1 MLGKNLYDARKTTE
15 IKHNSCKNGASILNK
30 SRGDDQEMDM
40 ISRNNWK
47 YCEGIKDVMEGPPST
62 ENPELA
68 TMKKRR
74 EKQPRSVKVGTAR
87 RNIHKTKQ
95 DLGVI

>member
-47 YCEGIKDVMEGPPST
+47 YSEGIKDVMEGPPST

-68 TMKKRR
+68 TMKKIR
-74 EKQPRSVKVGTAR
+74 EKQPRSEKVGTAR

>member
-1 MLGKNLYDARKTTE
+1 MV
-15 IKHNSCKNGASILNK
+15 
-30 SRGDDQEMDM
+30 
-40 ISRNNWK
+40 SRNNWK

-68 TMKKRR
+68 TMKKIR
-74 EKQPRSVKVGTAR
+74 EKQPRSEKVGTAR

>member
-1 MLGKNLYDARKTTE
+1 
-15 IKHNSCKNGASILNK
+15 
-30 SRGDDQEMDM
+30 M
-40 ISRNNWK
+40 ISKINLK
-47 YCEGIKDVMEGPPST
+47 YCEGIKDVMEGPHST

-74 EKQPRSVKVGTAR
+74 EKQPRSEKVGTAR